1 MTHRE
6 SLPGT
11 RKIQEWHISLFITTD
26 GKGFSKEI
34 KIIMLCFHKQ
44 KLGLT
49 TLPERYRCSRTH
61 NFEVISSQWCSVDQQ
76 NNSSPFQHAESKI
89 MIFPINTQCSGM
101 FRESKAW
108 EEQTSFSKRW
118 GKEKELHSRQE
129 LQCTSSI
136 VFQPESGS
144 SLKF

>member
-6 SLPGT
+6 FLPGT
-11 RKIQEWHISLFITTD
+11 RKIQERHTYFCITTD
-26 GKGFSKEI
+26 RKGFSKQI
-34 KIIMLCFHKQ
+34 KIIMPYFYKQ

-49 TLPERYRCSRTH
+49 TLPKRYRCSRTH
-61 NFEVISSQWCSVDQQ
+61 NFKVVSFQWCSVDQQ

-101 FRESKAW
+101 FRKSKAW
-108 EEQTSFSKRW
+108 EEQTSFTKRW